1 MYQQLPLAAK
11 IFCLLTLSNPM
22 FICYMYILAMVTSL
36 FLDFTVHFGNFI
48 TLEDGWLV
56 GKYHQNISFLIN
68 FSK

>member
-1 MYQQLPLAAK
+1 
-11 IFCLLTLSNPM
+11 M

-48 TLEDGWLV
+48 TLEDGMLV